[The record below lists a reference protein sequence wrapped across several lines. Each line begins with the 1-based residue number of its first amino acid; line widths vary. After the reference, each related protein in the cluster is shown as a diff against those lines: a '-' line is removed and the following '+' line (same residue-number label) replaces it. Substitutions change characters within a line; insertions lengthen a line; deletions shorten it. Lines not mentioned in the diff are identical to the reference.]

1 MGRRMVRDP
10 YEVLGV
16 ERGASTDE
24 VKKAYRKKA
33 RENHPDLNPN
43 NPTAAERMNE
53 VNEAYDRI
61 LNPEK
66 YAASDRRAKG
76 GQPGSSSQGPAG
88 PSRTGGSQQTGYST
102 EGNPYGWTTIDL
114 DDLFGFGQ
122 AGSSSIPRPEASAS
136 DSPLIRQAIDAI
148 NAQRFAQ
155 AVDILGTVTSTGRDA
170 RWYYLSALANDGAGN
185 SLSALEHIRRAVKL
199 DPSKTEYRQ
208 VLMMFQQAG
217 SAYREEGQAR
227 GFTVGAVDPG
237 YLCCGLCLAQSAC
250 ISFC

>member
-1 MGRRMVRDP
+1 MVRDP

-24 VKKAYRKKA
+24 VKKPYRKKA

-43 NPTAAERMNE
+43 NPAAAERMNE

-66 YAASDRRAKG
+66 YAASDRRAKRR
-76 GQPGSSSQGPAG
+76 SARLVIAGPAG
-88 PSRTGGSQQTGYST
+88 RPETGGSQQTGYST

-185 SLSALEHIRRAVKL
+185 SLSALEHIQGRQAR
-199 DPSKTEYRQ
+199 SFKTEYRQ

-227 GFTVGAVDPG
+227 GFTVGAVDPR
-237 YLCCGLCLAQSAC
+237 YLRPGCLASPC